1 MLKTFIDRPVL
12 STVISIIIVI
22 LGVLGL
28 SQLPI
33 TQYPDIAP
41 PTITVNATYPG
52 ASAETILESVIIPL
66 EEQINGVEGMTYL
79 TSTAT
84 NSGTASIT
92 VFFDQE
98 VDQDIAAVN
107 VQNRVAR
114 ANPLLPQA
122 VIQTGVTVQ
131 KQQTSALMYI
141 SFYSTNEDYDD
152 TFIQNYLK
160 INVIPEMQRV
170 NGVGDVNV
178 FGSKDYA
185 MRIWLQ
191 PEKLAAYNLIPSDVT
206 AALREQSLEAAA
218 GSLGD
223 NNGEAFSY
231 TIKYGGRFKTEAQY
245 SDIIIKA
252 LGNGEYLRLD
262 DIAEIELGAQSYL
275 GGSITGGYPAVNM
288 GIFQVKGSNARDI
301 IIEIEKKL
309 EEIKAALPSGIEVF
323 VPYNTN
329 NFLNASIEKVVS
341 TLAEA
346 FLLVFLVVFIF
357 LQDFRSTLIPAI
369 AVPVSII
376 GTFFFL
382 NLFGYSINLLTLFAL
397 VLAIGI
403 VVDDAIVVVEAVHA
417 KIDEGESDPKK
428 ATVEAMHEISGAII
442 SITLVMAAVFIPVT
456 FVQGPTGVFYEQFGI
471 TLIVAIIISAV
482 NALTLSPALCA
493 LFLKGHDE
501 KEGKKKK
508 NFMQRFFDAFNSG
521 FNATIKKYGRS
532 VHFLYR
538 NKWITVLILMLAVGG
553 IWWSSSEVKT
563 GFVPDEDRGIV
574 FTNIELP
581 AGSSIDRTHEV
592 NLQLYEKLKQIPG
605 VKQASL
611 IEGRSF
617 LGGAGSNYGLGF
629 IRLDEWEDRDADSL
643 SVESITAKMFGV
655 AAQIPEA
662 NIIFFAPPSIPGFGS
677 AAGAEVN
684 LLDRSGGSFED
695 LDKTNQEFIG
705 KLSQRPEIKF
715 AQASFNTQYPQYE
728 IELNTPLAKELG
740 VPISSIFS
748 TLQGY
753 IGSIFAADFAR
764 FGKQYRVYVQALP
777 EDRAEVDDLNK
788 LYVRTQSGEMTPITQ
803 FVSLKRVYG
812 PQFVSRFNLFNSS
825 KITATSNPG
834 YSSGDVI
841 GAVEEVSKSLP
852 SNYTTAYSGL
862 TREEVNAGN
871 QTTTIFLLS
880 LVFVYFLLAAQYESY
895 LIPFSVLLSLPLGVF
910 GAYITTQFAG
920 LQNNIYFQ
928 IALIMLL
935 GLLAKNAILIVEFA
949 LQRRRNGESI
959 VEAAVK
965 GAEARLRPIL
975 MTSFAFILGLMPL
988 VLASGVGAEGN
999 RSIGTGAVGGLLIG
1013 TILGVFVIPILFIF
1027 FQWLQE
1033 KITGDPSSKKLQI
1046 LKKFHHEHIKNHK
1059 IFSICNGPV
1068 VIRFLFFG

>member
-1 MLKTFIDRPVL
+1 MLKIFIDRPVL

-41 PTITVNATYPG
+41 PTVTVSASYPG
-52 ASAETILESVIIPL
+52 ANAETILESVIIPI

-84 NSGTASIT
+84 NTGTATIT

-98 VDQDIAAVN
+98 VDPDIAAVN

-122 VIQTGVTVQ
+122 VLQTGVTTQ
-131 KQQTSALMYI
+131 KQQTSALMYM
-141 SFYSTNEDYDD
+141 SFYSSNPDYNE

-160 INVIPEMQRV
+160 INVIPELQRV
-170 NGVGDVNV
+170 NGVGDVSV
-178 FGSKDYA
+178 FGGKDYA
-185 MRIWLQ
+185 MRIWLK
-191 PEKLAAYNLIPSDVT
+191 PEKLAAYKLIPSDVT

-218 GSLGD
+218 GALGE
-223 NNGEAFSY
+223 NSGEAFSY
-231 TIKYGGRFKTEAQY
+231 IIKYGGRFKTEAQY

-252 LGNGEYLRLD
+252 LGDGEFLRLK
-262 DIAEIELGAQSYL
+262 DIADIELGAQSYA
-275 GGSITGGYPAVNM
+275 GGSITAGNPAVNL
-288 GIFQVKGSNARDI
+288 GVFQTKGSNARDI
-301 IIEIEKKL
+301 ILEIENRLETVKQDLPKGIEI
-309 EEIKAALPSGIEVF
+309 F

-329 NFLNASIEKVVS
+329 NFLNSSIEKVVM
-341 TLAEA
+341 TLVEA
-346 FLLVFLVVFIF
+346 FLLVFIVVFIF

-397 VLAIGI
+397 ILAIGI

-428 ATVEAMHEISGAII
+428 ATVEAMHEISGAIV

-501 KEGKKKK
+501 KINGKKKTYVQK
-508 NFMQRFFDAFNSG
+508 FFDG
-521 FNATIKKYGRS
+521 FNCGFSATVNKYGKS

-538 NKWITVLILMLAVGG
+538 HKWITGGILALAVVG
-553 IWWSSSEVKT
+553 IWWSSSVVKT
-563 GFVPDEDRGIV
+563 GFVPDEDRGIIFLNV
-574 FTNIELP
+574 ELP
-581 AGSSIDRTHEV
+581 AGSSIDRTHQV
-592 NLQLYEKLKQIPG
+592 NADLYEKLKQIPG
-605 VKQASL
+605 VKEGSVV
-611 IEGRSF
+611 EGRSF
-617 LGGAGSNYGLGF
+617 LGGAGSNFGLGF
-629 IRLDEWEDRDADSL
+629 IRLDDWQERNEDSL
-643 SVESITAKMFGV
+643 SIESITAKMFGV

-662 NIIFFAPPSIPGFGS
+662 NIIFFAPPSIPGFSSS
-677 AAGAEVN
+677 AGVEVN
-684 LLDRSGGSFED
+684 LLDRTGGSFTD
-695 LDKTNQEFIG
+695 LDKANQDFIS
-705 KLSQRPEIKF
+705 KLSARPEIQF
-715 AQASFNTQYPQYE
+715 AQSSFNTAYPQYE
-728 IELNTPLAKELG
+728 LVLNAPLAKELG

-753 IGSIFAADFAR
+753 IGSIFAADFSR
-764 FGKQYRVYVQALP
+764 FGKQYRVYVQSLP
-777 EDRAEVDDLNK
+777 EDRADKNDLDK
-788 LYVRTQSGEMTPITQ
+788 LYVRTGSGEMAPITE
-803 FVSLKRVYG
+803 FVTLKRVYG
-812 PQFVSRFNLFNSS
+812 PQSVTRFNLFNST
-825 KITATSNPG
+825 KITAATNPG
-834 YSSGDVI
+834 FSSGDAI
-841 GAVEEVSKSLP
+841 KAVEEVAATLP

-862 TREEVNAGN
+862 TREEVNAGD

-895 LIPFSVLLSLPLGVF
+895 LIPFSVLLSLPLGIF
-910 GAYITTQFAG
+910 GAYFTTQMAG

-949 LQRRRNGESI
+949 LQRRRNGATI
-959 VEAAVK
+959 LEAAVE

-975 MTSFAFILGLMPL
+975 MTSFAFIFGLMPL
-988 VLASGVGAEGN
+988 VLANGVGAAGN

-1013 TILGVFVIPILFIF
+1013 TITGVFVIPILFML

-1033 KITGDPSSKKLQI
+1033 KISGDPNSKNI
-1046 LKKFHHEHIKNHK
+1046 VNSEEA
-1059 IFSICNGPV
+1059 
-1068 VIRFLFFG
+1068 